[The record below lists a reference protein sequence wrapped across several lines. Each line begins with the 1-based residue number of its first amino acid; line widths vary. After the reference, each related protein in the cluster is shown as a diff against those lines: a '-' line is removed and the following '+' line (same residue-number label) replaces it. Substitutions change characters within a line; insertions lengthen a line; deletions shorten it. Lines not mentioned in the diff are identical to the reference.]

1 MTITQLHYVLAV
13 AKYKNFTKAA
23 QFCNV
28 TQPTLSMQVQKL
40 EDVYDIQIF
49 DRNKK
54 PIELTAV
61 GRKIV
66 AQAKKI
72 IAEADRINDIVDIE
86 KGFIGGEFKLG
97 MLPTIMPT
105 LLPMFLKSFIR
116 RYPKVKLKIEE
127 LNTNELTN
135 RLKDGH
141 LDAAI
146 AATPLGIQHLKERV
160 LFFEPFV
167 GYITPNHRLNDKT
180 AIEVSDLD
188 INDILILEDGHCFR
202 EGVLNL
208 CKTTKEQQKEDF
220 QLESGSIEM
229 LVKLANEG
237 MGMTLL
243 PYLNTLDL
251 KLVEQKNLRFF
262 KTPSPAREVSL
273 IYSKTELKIHIID
286 AIHETISG
294 IIRGAIKFQDVKI
307 ISPLPKHNL

>member
-1 MTITQLHYVLAV
+1 
-13 AKYKNFTKAA
+13 
-23 QFCNV
+23 
-28 TQPTLSMQVQKL
+28 
-40 EDVYDIQIF
+40 
-49 DRNKK
+49 
-54 PIELTAV
+54 
-61 GRKIV
+61 
-66 AQAKKI
+66 
-72 IAEADRINDIVDIE
+72 
-86 KGFIGGEFKLG
+86 
-97 MLPTIMPT
+97 MPT

-116 RYPKVKLKIEE
+116 SYPKVKLKIEE

-208 CKTTKEQQKEDF
+208 CKTTKEQQKEAF

-273 IYSKTELKIHIID
+273 IYNKTELKIHIID

-307 ISPLPKHNL
+307 ISPLPKQSF